1 MTPLCLV
8 VALAGVG
15 VASACSSTGAPPA
28 GVTTTDAAGGEVG
41 GGADAGP
48 APLEPAPPP
57 PIDAKDRV
65 DSASS
70 TVIFDRLRGGV
81 WTANGDVGTITYADI
96 TKQAVVR
103 EVPIGTNVTSVAL
116 SPDFTWIAAVDR
128 AGASVSLVDA
138 TSGQVR
144 RSIPLGTHPRAA
156 VWDAWD
162 PRWLYVSLEDDGA
175 VAVIDRTLGVLHH
188 TVPVGRLPA
197 GLAASRLR
205 DELAIAHRIDG
216 VVSVLPL
223 AGVYAPADQGV
234 PAIDVPLAFQP
245 VQSDDT
251 LPSGTPFA
259 LESLAWTIG
268 GDVVWTPHQLLANHH
283 PFQFQRV
290 LFPAVSVVDLSAR
303 AEVETDPNNPLAV
316 IAGRKLL
323 FDAINIPDA
332 DGNTSIMSQP
342 CAAVMHPN
350 GLTAY
355 VVACGS
361 EDLLT
366 FDLTAGIAVDLLRNL
381 PGDHPTGITLDAAG
395 QRAFIV
401 ADQSHSLLTLDTA
414 GGSLVGHAQVIAG
427 PLDLVAKDPITPQL
441 RAGEKLFF
449 EANSAKNPLPTTG
462 NNWMSC
468 GGCHLDGFVST
479 NQLVFEALHALDP
492 TTDAQIAH
500 EGLKDMFSTSPTPA
514 DPSFNPHDILS
525 ALIDQGG
532 LVPDRTG
539 AVRTGQI
546 DPSNPTA
553 AAVTMAQQLAQVI
566 ARDLPVG
573 PSWLV
578 ADGAKPVTQYDE
590 QWCGN
595 CHAPEY
601 AAWQLSAHA
610 HAAKDTM
617 VLFGMGVEQKLRG
630 TQYSRQCA
638 GCHDPVSLRLGDSS
652 LASGRGITCLGCH
665 DVTRLIRAGGNS
677 DLEATTHD
685 WTQEHLARA
694 SASLATLK
702 TPDFCAGC
710 HQQFVPGT
718 GMPAISTLTE
728 WQSSPYAVPATPAD
742 AGADAEAN
750 VATSITPTSVGTP
763 GTTTCVDCHMPD
775 NGSGTHDH
783 SAPGGNVYIAQTFNE
798 PDFATTVGKKLSSAV
813 QLQASAAADGV
824 HVLVMNVGA
833 GHAFPTGVTDIREPY
848 VEVQALDAMQNLLA
862 TYGGPDS
869 TGAAPAGG
877 AAPRHGHRRRG
888 RGPALPA
895 RADAGDA
902 HPVRASGAGTDVDGA
917 RRPRAI
923 GAAADRGGARRGAPL
938 SQHSHAVLP
947 GRDRGLDGSRAGHRG
962 GSRGG
967 GAMTVRRGVL
977 VVLALAACDDGGSA
991 LPAVDAGSE
1000 SSSTLVDATVLE
1012 RGEYLVRSVAGCGE
1026 CHTPRD
1032 AEGNLDQSQ
1041 WLAGVANRFDLVP
1054 DDDTMGGISA
1064 GNLTPFAL
1072 STWSDAA
1079 IKSAFLDGV
1088 GATGAPS
1095 SADAVLRVPQHDRR
1109 GRDRDRGVPPRR
1121 SVDRKHGP
1129 QASVAASL
1137 ARRARAADSGVGH
1150 PGHHAEAHRSE
1161 LRLGG
1166 ARAVPRRR
1174 GRLLPRL
1181 PHAVATG
1188 DDAAARPDAR
1198 LRGQPGV
1205 LGEGVGGAASG
1216 SRRGLLVQRDAGPVG
1231 DRRVVGGLGRTGD
1244 ADGLDPGEP
1253 AAVPADAVG
1262 ARRRARWDPRA
1273 GRDGH
1278 RRVPD
1283 DDSARF
1289 QAATTSP
1296 QCPVRRRRMMLVAV
1310 RVSGPVAQF
1319 GRLTRMAVSR
1329 STRAAN
1335 ASSMVAENG
1344 GSSARRRPCRATARR
1359 AASSRR
1365 RARGRSPLRRA
1376 WRSVHSRRASSTAP
1390 RAG

>member
-1 MTPLCLV
+1 MTLLCLV
-8 VALAGVG
+8 VALASG
-15 VASACSSTGAPPA
+15 VASACSSTGAPPLA
-28 GVTTTDAAGGEVG
+28 VTTMDA
-41 GGADAGP
+41 GADVVTGDAGLP
-48 APLEPAPPP
+48 PLEPSPPS
-57 PIDAKDRV
+57 PIDARDRQ
-65 DSASS
+65 DIASS

-96 TKQAVVR
+96 AKQAVVR

-128 AGASVSLVDA
+128 TGATVSLVDA

-144 RSIPLGTHPRAA
+144 RSVPVGTHPRAA

-175 VAVIDRTLGVLHH
+175 IAVIDRTLGVVHH

-259 LESLAWTIG
+259 LESLAWTVDG
-268 GDVVWTPHQLLANHH
+268 QVVWAPHEILANHH

-303 AEVETDPNNPLAV
+303 AEVQTDPANALGV

-323 FDAINIPDA
+323 FGAINIPDA
-332 DGNTSIMSQP
+332 VGNTSVMSQP

-366 FDLTAGIAVDLLRNL
+366 FDLTAGIAVDLLQNL
-381 PGDHPTGITLDAAG
+381 PGDHPTGIALDAAG

-414 GGSLVGHAQVIAG
+414 GGSLVGHVQVIAG
-427 PLDLVAKDPITPQL
+427 PLSLVAKDPIPPQL

-449 EANSAKNPLPTTG
+449 GANAAKNPLPTTG

-479 NQLVFEALHALDP
+479 NQFVFEALHAVDP
-492 TTDAQIAH
+492 TADAQIAH
-500 EGLKDMFSTSPTPA
+500 EGLKDMFSTSPTPT

-525 ALIDQGG
+525 AMIDQGG

-539 AVRTGQI
+539 ADRTGQI
-546 DPSNPTA
+546 DPSNPSA
-553 AAVTMAQQLAQVI
+553 AAVTMAQQIAQVI

-578 ADGAKPVTQYDE
+578 ADGTDPVTQYDE

-617 VLFGMGVEQKLRG
+617 VLFGMGAEQKLRG

-652 LASGRGITCLGCH
+652 LSSGRGITCLGCH

-685 WTQEHLARA
+685 WTQEHLQRA
-694 SASLATLK
+694 SASLTALK
-702 TPDFCAGC
+702 APDFCAGC

-718 GMPAISTLTE
+718 GLQAINTLGE
-728 WQSSPYAVPATPAD
+728 WQSSPYAIPAATAD
-742 AGADAEAN
+742 AGTDAGTGAASASL
-750 VATSITPTSVGTP
+750 VHPSSAGTP
-763 GTTTCVDCHMPD
+763 GTTTCVDCHMAD

-798 PDFATTVGKKLSSAV
+798 PDFATTVGKKLSSAI

-848 VEVQALDAMQNLLA
+848 VEVQALDAMQNVLA

-869 TGAAPAGG
+869 TGLIPPAS
-877 AAPRHGHRRRG
+877 PRMGM
-888 RGPALPA
+888 
-895 RADAGDA
+895 D
-902 HPVRASGAGTDVDGA
+902 
-917 RRPRAI
+917 I
-923 GAAADRGGARRGAPL
+923 AAADGTL
-938 SQHSHAVLP
+938 LYQHELTQATRIPFERLLP
-947 GRDRGLDGSRAGHRG
+947 AQTS
-962 GSRGG
+962 
-967 GAMTVRRGVL
+967 MVL
-977 VVLALAACDDGGSA
+977 VVPVPLAL
-991 LPAVDAGSE
+991 PPTAVE
-1000 SSSTLVDATVLE
+1000 L
-1012 RGEYLVRSVAGCGE
+1012 
-1026 CHTPRD
+1026 
-1032 AEGNLDQSQ
+1032 
-1041 WLAGVANRFDLVP
+1041 
-1054 DDDTMGGISA
+1054 
-1064 GNLTPFAL
+1064 
-1072 STWSDAA
+1072 
-1079 IKSAFLDGV
+1079 
-1088 GATGAPS
+1088 
-1095 SADAVLRVPQHDRR
+1095 DAVLLYRNIRTQYY
-1109 GRDRDRGVPPRR
+1109 
-1121 SVDRKHGP
+1121 
-1129 QASVAASL
+1129 
-1137 ARRARAADSGVGH
+1137 RA
-1150 PGHHAEAHRSE
+1150 
-1161 LRLGG
+1161 
-1166 ARAVPRRR
+1166 
-1174 GRLLPRL
+1174 
-1181 PHAVATG
+1181 ATG
-1188 DDAAARPDAR
+1188 DSTGHAPDVEVAR
-1198 LRGQPGV
+1198 V
-1205 LGEGVGGAASG
+1205 
-1216 SRRGLLVQRDAGPVG
+1216 
-1231 DRRVVGGLGRTGD
+1231 
-1244 ADGLDPGEP
+1244 
-1253 AAVPADAVG
+1253 AVG
-1262 ARRRARWDPRA
+1262 
-1273 GRDGH
+1273 
-1278 RRVPD
+1278 
-1283 DDSARF
+1283 
-1289 QAATTSP
+1289 Q
-1296 QCPVRRRRMMLVAV
+1296 
-1310 RVSGPVAQF
+1310 
-1319 GRLTRMAVSR
+1319 
-1329 STRAAN
+1329 
-1335 ASSMVAENG
+1335 
-1344 GSSARRRPCRATARR
+1344 
-1359 AASSRR
+1359 
-1365 RARGRSPLRRA
+1365 
-1376 WRSVHSRRASSTAP
+1376 
-1390 RAG
+1390 

>member
-1 MTPLCLV
+1 MTPLRLVALV
-8 VALAGVG
+8 VALASVG
-15 VASACSSTGAPPA
+15 VASACGSRGAPPLA
-28 GVTTTDAAGGEVG
+28 VTTTDA
-41 GGADAGP
+41 GADVATGEAGLP
-48 APLEPAPPP
+48 PLESSPPS
-57 PIDAKDRV
+57 PIDARDRQ

-81 WTANGDVGTITYADI
+81 WTANGDVGTITFADI
-96 TKQAVVR
+96 AKQAVVR

-116 SPDFTWIAAVDR
+116 SPDFTWIAAIDR
-128 AGASVSLVDA
+128 TGATVSLVDA

-175 VAVIDRTLGVLHH
+175 IAVIDRTLGVLHH

-234 PAIDVPLAFQP
+234 PTVDVPLAFQP
-245 VQSDDT
+245 VLSDDK

-259 LESLAWTIG
+259 LESLAWTVDG
-268 GDVVWTPHQLLANHH
+268 NVVWTPHELLANHH

-290 LFPAVSVVDLSAR
+290 LFPAVSVVDLAAR
-303 AEVETDPNNPLAV
+303 AEVQTDPANALGV

-323 FDAINIPDA
+323 FGAINIPDA
-332 DGNTSIMSQP
+332 VGNTSVMSQP

-366 FDLTAGIAVDLLRNL
+366 FDLTAGVAVDLLRNL
-381 PGDHPTGITLDAAG
+381 PGDHPTGIALDAAG

-414 GGSLVGHAQVIAG
+414 GGSLLGHVQVIAG
-427 PLDLVAKDPITPQL
+427 PLPLVAKDPIPPQL

-449 EANSAKNPLPTTG
+449 GANAAKNPLPTTG

-479 NQLVFEALHALDP
+479 NQFVFEALHAVDP

-500 EGLKDMFSTSPTPA
+500 EGLKDMFSTSPTPT

-525 ALIDQGG
+525 AMIDQGG

-539 AVRTGQI
+539 ADRTGQI
-546 DPSNPTA
+546 DPSNPSA
-553 AAVTMAQQLAQVI
+553 AAVTMAQQIAQVI

-578 ADGAKPVTQYDE
+578 AEGTNPVTQYDE

-617 VLFGMGVEQKLRG
+617 VLFGMGAEQKLRG

-652 LASGRGITCLGCH
+652 LSSGRGITCLGCH

-685 WTQEHLARA
+685 WTQEHLQRA
-694 SASLATLK
+694 SASLAALK

-718 GMPAISTLTE
+718 GLQAINTLGE
-728 WQSSPYAVPATPAD
+728 WQSSPYAIPATPSSA
-742 AGADAEAN
+742 
-750 VATSITPTSVGTP
+750 GTP
-763 GTTTCVDCHMPD
+763 GTTTCVDCHMAD

-798 PDFATTVGKKLSSAV
+798 PDFATTVGKKLGSAIE
-813 QLQASAAADGV
+813 LQASAAEDGV

-848 VEVQALDAMQNLLA
+848 VEVQALDAMRNLLA

-869 TGAAPAGG
+869 TGLIPLASPRMGMDIAAADGTLLYQHELTQATRIPFE
-877 AAPRHGHRRRG
+877 RL
-888 RGPALPA
+888 LPA
-895 RADAGDA
+895 RT
-902 HPVRASGAGTDVDGA
+902 S
-917 RRPRAI
+917 
-923 GAAADRGGARRGAPL
+923 
-938 SQHSHAVLP
+938 
-947 GRDRGLDGSRAGHRG
+947 
-962 GSRGG
+962 
-967 GAMTVRRGVL
+967 MVL
-977 VVLALAACDDGGSA
+977 VVPVPLALPPTAAE
-991 LPAVDAGSE
+991 L
-1000 SSSTLVDATVLE
+1000 
-1012 RGEYLVRSVAGCGE
+1012 
-1026 CHTPRD
+1026 
-1032 AEGNLDQSQ
+1032 
-1041 WLAGVANRFDLVP
+1041 
-1054 DDDTMGGISA
+1054 
-1064 GNLTPFAL
+1064 
-1072 STWSDAA
+1072 
-1079 IKSAFLDGV
+1079 
-1088 GATGAPS
+1088 
-1095 SADAVLRVPQHDRR
+1095 DAVLLYRNIRTQYY
-1109 GRDRDRGVPPRR
+1109 
-1121 SVDRKHGP
+1121 
-1129 QASVAASL
+1129 
-1137 ARRARAADSGVGH
+1137 RA
-1150 PGHHAEAHRSE
+1150 
-1161 LRLGG
+1161 
-1166 ARAVPRRR
+1166 
-1174 GRLLPRL
+1174 
-1181 PHAVATG
+1181 ATG
-1188 DDAAARPDAR
+1188 DSTGHAPDVEVAR
-1198 LRGQPGV
+1198 
-1205 LGEGVGGAASG
+1205 
-1216 SRRGLLVQRDAGPVG
+1216 
-1231 DRRVVGGLGRTGD
+1231 
-1244 ADGLDPGEP
+1244 
-1253 AAVPADAVG
+1253 
-1262 ARRRARWDPRA
+1262 
-1273 GRDGH
+1273 
-1278 RRVPD
+1278 
-1283 DDSARF
+1283 
-1289 QAATTSP
+1289 
-1296 QCPVRRRRMMLVAV
+1296 VAV
-1310 RVSGPVAQF
+1310 AQ
-1319 GRLTRMAVSR
+1319 
-1329 STRAAN
+1329 
-1335 ASSMVAENG
+1335 
-1344 GSSARRRPCRATARR
+1344 
-1359 AASSRR
+1359 
-1365 RARGRSPLRRA
+1365 
-1376 WRSVHSRRASSTAP
+1376 
-1390 RAG
+1390 

>member
-1 MTPLCLV
+1 MTPVRLVALV
-8 VALAGVG
+8 VALASVG
-15 VASACSSTGAPPA
+15 VASACGSTGAPPLA
-28 GVTTTDAAGGEVG
+28 VTTMDA
-41 GGADAGP
+41 GADIVTGEAGLP
-48 APLEPAPPP
+48 PLEPSPPS
-57 PIDAKDRV
+57 PIDARDRQ

-96 TKQAVVR
+96 AKQAVVR
-103 EVPIGTNVTSVAL
+103 EVPIGTSVTSVAL

-128 AGASVSLVDA
+128 TGATVSLVDA

-175 VAVIDRTLGVLHH
+175 IAVIDRTLGVLHH

-234 PAIDVPLAFQP
+234 PTIDVPLAFQP
-245 VQSDDT
+245 VQSDDK

-259 LESLAWTIG
+259 LESLAWTVDG
-268 GDVVWTPHQLLANHH
+268 HVVWAPHEILANHH

-303 AEVETDPNNPLAV
+303 AEVQTDPASALGV

-323 FDAINIPDA
+323 FGAINIPDA
-332 DGNTSIMSQP
+332 MGNTSVMSQP

-381 PGDHPTGITLDAAG
+381 PGDHPTGIALDAAG

-414 GGSLVGHAQVIAG
+414 GGSLVGHVQVIAG
-427 PLDLVAKDPITPQL
+427 PLPLVAKDPIPPQL
-441 RAGEKLFF
+441 RVGEKLFF
-449 EANSAKNPLPTTG
+449 GANAAKNPLPTTG

-479 NQLVFEALHALDP
+479 NQFVFEALHAVDP
-492 TTDAQIAH
+492 AADAQIAH
-500 EGLKDMFSTSPTPA
+500 EGLKDMFSTSPTPS

-525 ALIDQGG
+525 AMIDQGG

-539 AVRTGQI
+539 ADRTGQI
-546 DPSNPTA
+546 DPSNPSA
-553 AAVTMAQQLAQVI
+553 AAVTMAQQIAQVI

-578 ADGAKPVTQYDE
+578 ASGSNPVTQYDE

-617 VLFGMGVEQKLRG
+617 VLFGMGAEQKLRG

-652 LASGRGITCLGCH
+652 LSSGRGITCLGCH

-685 WTQEHLARA
+685 WTQEHLHRA
-694 SASLATLK
+694 SASLAALK

-718 GMPAISTLTE
+718 GLQAINTLGE
-728 WQSSPYAVPATPAD
+728 WQSSPYAIPATVSA
-742 AGADAEAN
+742 
-750 VATSITPTSVGTP
+750 GTP
-763 GTTTCVDCHMPD
+763 GTTTCIDCHMAD

-783 SAPGGNVYIAQTFNE
+783 SAPGGNVYIAQTFDE
-798 PDFATTVGKKLSSAV
+798 PDFATTVGKKLSSAIR
-813 QLQASAAADGV
+813 LQASSSADGV

-848 VEVQALDAMQNLLA
+848 VEVQALDAMQNVLA

-869 TGAAPAGG
+869 TGLIPPAS
-877 AAPRHGHRRRG
+877 PRMGM
-888 RGPALPA
+888 
-895 RADAGDA
+895 D
-902 HPVRASGAGTDVDGA
+902 
-917 RRPRAI
+917 I
-923 GAAADRGGARRGAPL
+923 AAADGTL
-938 SQHSHAVLP
+938 LYQHELTQATRIPFERLLP
-947 GRDRGLDGSRAGHRG
+947 AQTS
-962 GSRGG
+962 
-967 GAMTVRRGVL
+967 MVL
-977 VVLALAACDDGGSA
+977 VVPVPLAL
-991 LPAVDAGSE
+991 PPTAVE
-1000 SSSTLVDATVLE
+1000 L
-1012 RGEYLVRSVAGCGE
+1012 
-1026 CHTPRD
+1026 
-1032 AEGNLDQSQ
+1032 
-1041 WLAGVANRFDLVP
+1041 
-1054 DDDTMGGISA
+1054 
-1064 GNLTPFAL
+1064 
-1072 STWSDAA
+1072 
-1079 IKSAFLDGV
+1079 
-1088 GATGAPS
+1088 
-1095 SADAVLRVPQHDRR
+1095 DAVLLYRNIRTQYY
-1109 GRDRDRGVPPRR
+1109 
-1121 SVDRKHGP
+1121 
-1129 QASVAASL
+1129 
-1137 ARRARAADSGVGH
+1137 RA
-1150 PGHHAEAHRSE
+1150 
-1161 LRLGG
+1161 
-1166 ARAVPRRR
+1166 
-1174 GRLLPRL
+1174 
-1181 PHAVATG
+1181 ATG
-1188 DDAAARPDAR
+1188 DSTGHAPDVEVAR
-1198 LRGQPGV
+1198 V
-1205 LGEGVGGAASG
+1205 
-1216 SRRGLLVQRDAGPVG
+1216 
-1231 DRRVVGGLGRTGD
+1231 
-1244 ADGLDPGEP
+1244 
-1253 AAVPADAVG
+1253 AVG
-1262 ARRRARWDPRA
+1262 
-1273 GRDGH
+1273 
-1278 RRVPD
+1278 
-1283 DDSARF
+1283 
-1289 QAATTSP
+1289 Q
-1296 QCPVRRRRMMLVAV
+1296 
-1310 RVSGPVAQF
+1310 
-1319 GRLTRMAVSR
+1319 
-1329 STRAAN
+1329 
-1335 ASSMVAENG
+1335 
-1344 GSSARRRPCRATARR
+1344 
-1359 AASSRR
+1359 
-1365 RARGRSPLRRA
+1365 
-1376 WRSVHSRRASSTAP
+1376 
-1390 RAG
+1390 